1 MAAPASVGH
10 LHTSIVVF
18 DQRSSIMKDSAEEKK
33 ADIYIHT
40 YICKAPE
47 GKHK

>member
-33 ADIYIHT
+33 ADIYT

-47 GKHK
+47 GIHK